1 MAIFVFSKIVIKSK
15 LPMNNEL
22 ALKVYEVFEASQIC
36 YPITLQL
43 SNISTFQ
50 LHTKSLIL

>member
-1 MAIFVFSKIVIKSK
+1 
-15 LPMNNEL
+15 MNNEL